1 MKIIHTADLHIGSAF
16 ADLSG
21 DAKKQRK
28 AELVNAFK
36 RLVEYAKTNS
46 ISIIILAGDVFDKD
60 KVNKS
65 DKDLFYQIIEANQEI
80 QFLYLKGNH
89 DIHSLENKEDIPNL
103 YLFDKSWKYYEFDN
117 VCIAGI
123 ELSSENANTLYST
136 LSLKDSKYNIVMLH
150 GQVTSSVTNPSNDIL
165 INKLRNKNVDYVA
178 LGHIHTYATKEL
190 DSRGIYVYPGCLEGR
205 GFDEVG
211 DKGFV
216 VLDTTTK
223 SHQFIPFATRK
234 VYEVVVDLTATNS
247 LYEAIQLV
255 EDQMNQIPNKA
266 IARTV
271 LTGKVN
277 YDLTTINDRLITSLE
292 SHFLYYEVKNKTTKL
307 VQLEDYEHDIS
318 LKGEVIRTILSKNL
332 EERQQSAI
340 LEDCMKLLNG
350 EDIDL

>member
-1 MKIIHTADLHIGSAF
+1 MKMIHAADLHIGSAF
-16 ADLSG
+16 SDLSSE
-21 DAKKQRK
+21 AKKQRK
-28 AELVNAFK
+28 VELVNSFK
-36 RLVEYAKTNS
+36 RLVEYAKSNA
-46 ISIIILAGDVFDKD
+46 IPIIILSGDVFDKD

-65 DKDLFYQIIEANQEI
+65 DKDLFYQIIAANNDI

-103 YLFDKSWKYYEFDN
+103 YLFDKSWKYYEFDH

-123 ELSSENANTLYST
+123 ELCNENANTFYST

-150 GQVTSSVTNPSNDIL
+150 GQVASTVTNPNTDIL
-165 INKLRNKNVDYVA
+165 INKLRNKNIDYIA
-178 LGHIHTYATKEL
+178 LGHIHTYDAKKL

-216 VLDTTTK
+216 VLDSTTK
-223 SHQFIPFATRK
+223 THQFIPFATRK
-234 VYEVVVDLTATNS
+234 VYEVVVDLTATKS
-247 LYEAIQLV
+247 LYDAIQLV
-255 EDQMNQIPNKA
+255 EAKMNQLPNKA

-271 LTGKVN
+271 LIGKVA
-277 YDLTTINDRLITSLE
+277 YDISTIHDRLVISLG
-292 SHFLYYEVKNKTTKL
+292 SKFLYYEVKNKTTKL

-318 LKGEVIRTILSKNL
+318 LRGEVIRTILSKGFK
-332 EERQQSAI
+332 EEQQSAI

-350 EDIDL
+350 EDVDL